1 MAERAQGAAGGRAGF
16 DGGQHVRLG
25 EQRAEPG
32 AGGGGAG
39 DEGEQP
45 GVAARQGFARAAAGR
60 GRREAALARA
70 GREMGGEAGGEK
82 PQADADEDDERPG
95 EAAGEALGRDDVV
108 QPVKDAGET
117 LGRGCG
123 AARGHGSA
131 WTMKAG
137 GWASVFTP
145 LRLLLPPAL
154 FPDLTPALA
163 PALAGWDQ
171 AGSWMRRAGF
181 GARRRGMGAMGA
193 DAA

>member
-45 GVAARQGFARAAAGR
+45 GVAARQGFARAGAGR

-95 EAAGEALGRDDVV
+95 EAAGEALGR
-108 QPVKDAGET
+108 
-117 LGRGCG
+117 GCG
-123 AARGHGSA
+123 AARGHGPA

-145 LRLLLPPAL
+145 LRLLLPP
-154 FPDLTPALA
+154 
-163 PALAGWDQ
+163 
-171 AGSWMRRAGF
+171 
-181 GARRRGMGAMGA
+181 
-193 DAA
+193 